1 MKYLLMLFVSLFTL
15 HANTLDNSAIQKGQE
30 QKIEISKTFRESVN
44 DANDIIKRGEYCKIL
59 KYKSDT
65 LSIIE
70 QLKLLNISQENRQ
83 AIQDDITLYFTLI
96 NNISSKLQE
105 KAPKLQEHQKTLI
118 DNLHGTD
125 KRISAIGLSELSQ
138 NWYEIK
144 NINNNFIRNP
154 NAKLEEAFHTRLT
167 AMTTI
172 ITELYLDEQQE
183 KPLFQYLSE
192 YENYFK
198 ELSAAYSSAEYK
210 NLKKIKPLS
219 YKIKAQLEFLAPYN

>member
-1 MKYLLMLFVSLFTL
+1 MLFVSLLNL
-15 HANTLDNSAIQKGQE
+15 HATTFYNDAIQNKQE
-30 QKIEISKTFRESVN
+30 QKIEISKAFRESVN
-44 DANDIIKRGEYCKIL
+44 DANDIVKRGEYYKIL

-83 AIQDDITLYFTLI
+83 TIHDDIVLYFELI

-105 KAPKLQEHQKTLI
+105 KAPKLQEHHKTVI
-118 DNLHGTD
+118 ESSHNID
-125 KRISAIGLSELSQ
+125 KRIAAIGLSELSQ
-138 NWYEIK
+138 NWYEIN
-144 NINNNFIRNP
+144 NIKNNFIRNP
-154 NAKLEEAFHTRLT
+154 NEKLEEAFHTRLT

-172 ITELYLDEQQE
+172 ITELYLNEEQE
-183 KPLFQYLSE
+183 KPLFQYLNG